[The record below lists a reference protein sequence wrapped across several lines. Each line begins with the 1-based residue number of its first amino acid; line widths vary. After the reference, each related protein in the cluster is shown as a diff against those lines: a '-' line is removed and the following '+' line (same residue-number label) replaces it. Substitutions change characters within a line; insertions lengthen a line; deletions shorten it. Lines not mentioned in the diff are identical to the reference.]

1 MEQIRS
7 FAERYLTNLH
17 FPTIQISDI
26 IEILIIS
33 FLVYHIMVWV
43 KNTKAWSLLKGVVL
57 IMAFVL
63 IAAIFEMNTILWIVK
78 NVFSIAVIAVIIVLQ
93 PELRKALEELGKK
106 NIFSSVFNLEGL
118 THESGLFSDKTI
130 SEITRACIDM
140 GKVRTGAL
148 IVVKQEDNLAD
159 YERTGIEVDGVV
171 TSQLLKNIFEKNTPL
186 HDGAV
191 IIEGDRVSA
200 ATCYLPLSG
209 STMLSKELGTR
220 HRAGVGMS
228 EETDAMVIIVSEE
241 TGSISVAY
249 KGNLS
254 RNLNAESLELKL
266 ESIQNKQIEEK
277 KRIFVKGRAK
287 NETKADK

>member
-1 MEQIRS
+1 
-7 FAERYLTNLH
+7 
-17 FPTIQISDI
+17 
-26 IEILIIS
+26 
-33 FLVYHIMVWV
+33 
-43 KNTKAWSLLKGVVL
+43 
-57 IMAFVL
+57 MAFVL

>member
-17 FPTIQISDI
+17 FPSIQISDI
-26 IEILIIS
+26 IEIIIIS

-118 THESGLFSDKTI
+118 THESGLFSDRTI